1 MAPSAQIIDLAESRD
16 ETSLTTLLKAVADDL
31 RLHIL
36 RVLSQDS
43 FSVSE
48 LCTIFAVRQSALSHH
63 LKILSDAGLLS
74 RKKEGTATFYRRA
87 LPGGS
92 LVTLQSQVL
101 EHIDN
106 EPVTP
111 TVEVGIGRVQAQREE
126 NSIAFFKGHIDRF
139 RQQQELIA
147 PWDDYSEVTLQLLD
161 RLPGQPLHTLVEVGV
176 GEGWLLPALR
186 ERASAVVA
194 LDLSERM
201 LELAREHTA
210 ELSDIEFVRG
220 STEKLLARQVRADAV
235 IINMVLHHTP
245 DPQRMMNEAAALLN
259 QGGKLIVSELCAHD
273 QFWAREH
280 CGDLWLGFQ
289 HEELERWANHA
300 GLELTASVFLAQR
313 NGFQVQVQQ
322 FSRT

>member
-16 ETSLTTLLKAVADDL
+16 DTSLVTFLKAVADDL

-48 LCTIFAVRQSALSHH
+48 LCTIFAMRQSALSHH

-111 TVEVGIGRVQAQREE
+111 AVEVGIGRVQAQREE

-186 ERASAVVA
+186 ERANAVVA

-220 STEKLLARQVRADAV
+220 STEKLLARQLRADAV

>member
-16 ETSLTTLLKAVADDL
+16 DTSLATFLKAVADDL

-111 TVEVGIGRVQAQREE
+111 AVEVGIGRVQAQREE

-186 ERASAVVA
+186 ERANAVMA
-194 LDLSERM
+194 LDLSEQM

-273 QFWAREH
+273 QFWARAH

-322 FSRT
+322 FSRI

>member
-16 ETSLTTLLKAVADDL
+16 ETSLTTFLKAVADDL

-101 EHIDN
+101 KHIDN

-111 TVEVGIGRVQAQREE
+111 AIEAGIDRGQAQREE

-147 PWDDYSEVTLQLLD
+147 PWNDYSEVTLQLLD
-161 RLPGQPLHTLVEVGV
+161 RWPGQPLHTLVEVGV

-186 ERASAVVA
+186 ERANTVVA

-210 ELSDIEFVRG
+210 ELSDIEFVSG
-220 STEKLLARQVRADAV
+220 STEKLLARETRADAV

-245 DPQRMMNEAAALLN
+245 DPQRMMKEAAALLN

-289 HEELERWANHA
+289 HQELERWANHA